1 VVEGRVV
8 ANTNPSDRTLMLMRT
23 QQDYVG
29 RRSGPADHA
38 VRTGVE
44 TEQASNVVVI
54 YQDPLTRR
62 WAAELWDRVGQVID
76 SGGICSK
83 SWKLS
88 YLAGACVFADAV
100 QAAAQA
106 DVLVISVRDTGD
118 LPLLL
123 HVWID
128 GWMPRRAGRAGALV
142 ALIGVPAK
150 PDAQYGRAHE
160 YLEAIA
166 RQARLD
172 FMPRERRLPEESPAR
187 SPLPRMALATD
198 LTAAWLGAGP
208 SRDATASLRWR
219 LVE

>member
-1 VVEGRVV
+1 MT
-8 ANTNPSDRTLMLMRT
+8 A
-23 QQDYVG
+23 
-29 RRSGPADHA
+29 
-38 VRTGVE
+38 VE
-44 TEQASNVVVI
+44 TEQALNVVVI
-54 YQDPLTRR
+54 YQDPLTRY
-62 WAAELWDRVGQVID
+62 WATDLWNRVGQLID

-88 YLAGACVFADAV
+88 DLSCAFAFGDAV
-100 QAAAQA
+100 QAAAEA

-128 GWMPRRAGRAGALV
+128 GWMPQRAGRAGALV
-142 ALIGVPAK
+142 ALIGVSAR
-150 PDAQYGRAHE
+150 PDAQSGRTHE

-198 LTAAWLGAGP
+198 LTAAWLGAGR